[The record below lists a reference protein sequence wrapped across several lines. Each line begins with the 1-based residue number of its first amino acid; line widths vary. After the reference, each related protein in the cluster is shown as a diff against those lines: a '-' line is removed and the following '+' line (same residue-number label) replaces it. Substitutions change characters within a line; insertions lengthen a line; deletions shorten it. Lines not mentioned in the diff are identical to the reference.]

1 MPGADMPF
9 PGEGEEILQEIRITS
24 EQVIE
29 KLEQTSA
36 AEKKQT
42 TRQTARLAAQTKVW
56 NWKQRKRFLLNTWA
70 TVRLVQ
76 GIGSSLSHHGINQV
90 HAARQQIKPTGP
102 ASPGLYVSSTT
113 TTSSFKGE
121 KLLCGKLPPYSTDQM
136 GKREQRAV
144 QGWRTVERRPSREKR
159 KIKTLLTNIH
169 LWSKAVQNIIESEA
183 AKWPEMSTAV
193 KEGPDTE
200 EIWLYGMSYL
210 KHPSRLNSPA
220 QL

>member
-42 TRQTARLAAQTKVW
+42 TKQTARLAAQTKVW
-56 NWKQRKRFLLNTWA
+56 NWKQRKRFLLNAWA

-76 GIGSSLSHHGINQV
+76 GTGSSLSHHGINQA
-90 HAARQQIKPTGP
+90 HAGQQQIEPTGP
-102 ASPGLYVSSTT
+102 ASPGLYVSR
-113 TTSSFKGE
+113 TTSSFKGK
-121 KLLCGKLPPYSTDQM
+121 KLLWGKLPPCSTDEM
-136 GKREQRAV
+136 GKREQRAM
-144 QGWRTVERRPSREKR
+144 QGWRTVERTPGREKR
-159 KIKTLLTNIH
+159 KIKTLLKNTH
-169 LWSKAVQNIIESEA
+169 LWNKAVQNIIESEE
-183 AKWPEMSTAV
+183 AKWPDMPTAV

-200 EIWLYGMSYL
+200 EI
-210 KHPSRLNSPA
+210 
-220 QL
+220 

>member
-56 NWKQRKRFLLNTWA
+56 NWKQWKRFLPNAWA

-76 GIGSSLSHHGINQV
+76 GTGSSLIHRGSNQV

-102 ASPGLYVSSTT
+102 ASPGLYVSSTA
-113 TTSSFKGE
+113 SSFKG
-121 KLLCGKLPPYSTDQM
+121 KKWLCGKFPPYSTDEM
-136 GKREQRAV
+136 GKGE
-144 QGWRTVERRPSREKR
+144 
-159 KIKTLLTNIH
+159 
-169 LWSKAVQNIIESEA
+169 
-183 AKWPEMSTAV
+183 
-193 KEGPDTE
+193 
-200 EIWLYGMSYL
+200 
-210 KHPSRLNSPA
+210 
-220 QL
+220 